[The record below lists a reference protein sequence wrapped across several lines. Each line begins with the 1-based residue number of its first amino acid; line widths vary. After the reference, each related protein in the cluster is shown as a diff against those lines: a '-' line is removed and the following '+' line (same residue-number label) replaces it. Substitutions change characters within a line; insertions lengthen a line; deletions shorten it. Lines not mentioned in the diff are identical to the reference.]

1 MERFN
6 ARRTFVFMLKKTS
19 FTLGLMLGLAFAV
32 PLFFGRYIGD
42 EYQLLT
48 LPIVFAVLFGGT
60 VLCGRWAERKL
71 NALLKIL
78 YDDCDPERFFA
89 QFTKE
94 LYSRRSEEWRGA
106 VLEFVAQAYHAQGR
120 YKEEET
126 LYLQFLNNTRR
137 KNPDDL
143 EDCAILGRLTMLYG
157 DAQNAAGAQKAFAK
171 FKEKVLN
178 VPSGVIGITGSN
190 FDLFKDAVYNSY
202 LMGTG
207 RFDECVGFFE
217 WVCENPSDE
226 LAFLASHYRLA
237 EVYRTLGSSDEAERE
252 YRTVAESDKDIY
264 AVRMAKQRLAENG
277 L

>member
-1 MERFN
+1 MF
-6 ARRTFVFMLKKTS
+6 KKTS
-19 FTLGLMLGLAFAV
+19 FMLGLMLGLSFAV
-32 PLFFGRYIGD
+32 PLLFGRYIGD
-42 EYQLLT
+42 EYQLLA

-60 VLCGRWAERKL
+60 VLCGRWAEHKL
-71 NALLKIL
+71 GSLLKIL
-78 YDDCDPERFFA
+78 YNDCEPERFLA
-89 QFTKE
+89 LFTKE
-94 LYSRRSEEWRGA
+94 IYSRRSEDWRGA
-106 VLEFVAQAYHAQGR
+106 VLEFAAQAYHAQGR
-120 YKEEET
+120 YREEEA

-202 LMGTG
+202 LMGMG
-207 RFDECVGFFE
+207 KFDECVGFFE
-217 WVCENPSDE
+217 WVCESPPDK
-226 LAFLASHYRLA
+226 LAFLASHYRLG
-237 EVYRTLGSSDEAERE
+237 EVYRALGSSDEAERE

-264 AVRMAKQRLAENG
+264 AVRMAKQRLAE
-277 L
+277 LAAK

>member
-1 MERFN
+1 
-6 ARRTFVFMLKKTS
+6 
-19 FTLGLMLGLAFAV
+19 
-32 PLFFGRYIGD
+32 
-42 EYQLLT
+42 
-48 LPIVFAVLFGGT
+48 
-60 VLCGRWAERKL
+60 
-71 NALLKIL
+71 
-78 YDDCDPERFFA
+78 
-89 QFTKE
+89 
-94 LYSRRSEEWRGA
+94 
-106 VLEFVAQAYHAQGR
+106 
-120 YKEEET
+120 
-126 LYLQFLNNTRR
+126 
-137 KNPDDL
+137 
-143 EDCAILGRLTMLYG
+143 MLYG

-237 EVYRTLGSSDEAERE
+237 EIYRALGSSDEAERE

>member
-6 ARRTFVFMLKKTS
+6 ARYAFVFIFKKTS
-19 FTLGLMLGLAFAV
+19 FTLGLVLGLSFAIL
-32 PLFFGRYIGD
+32 LFFGRYIGD
-42 EYQLLT
+42 EYQLL
-48 LPIVFAVLFGGT
+48 AVLVMIAAFFIT
-60 VLCGRWAERKL
+60 VWLCGRWGERRL

-78 YDDCDPERFFA
+78 YNDCDPERFLA
-89 QFTKE
+89 LFTKE
-94 LYSRRSEEWRGA
+94 LYSRKSEDWRGA

-120 YKEEET
+120 YKEEEA
-126 LYLQFLNNTRR
+126 LYLQFLNNTKR

-143 EDCAILGRLTMLYG
+143 EDCAILGRLTVLYG

-171 FKEKVLN
+171 FKEKVRN
-178 VPSGVIGITGSN
+178 VPSGVVGITGSN

-202 LMGTG
+202 LMGMG

-226 LAFLASHYRLA
+226 LAFLASHYRLG
-237 EVYRTLGSSDEAERE
+237 EVYRALGSSDEAERE
-252 YRTVAESDKDIY
+252 YRTVAESGRDIY
-264 AVRMAKQRLAENG
+264 AVRMAKQRLAENR